1 MCIQQCLAREP
12 LLAIALSTSKCH
24 RLKVEKFRKGVH
36 ASFRDSLPGM
46 TLGAMN
52 GELFEL
58 IVFVA
63 LQQANGSG
71 IKERNTIGGFI
82 TSLVGYLSPHETNE
96 LSLIENSDENEGW
109 NFGKVYQKEKRGKS
123 LMFRKETEVN
133 STDTYVSL
141 VRK

>member
-1 MCIQQCLAREP
+1 MQASET
-12 LLAIALSTSKCH
+12 LS
-24 RLKVEKFRKGVH
+24 
-36 ASFRDSLPGM
+36 
-46 TLGAMN
+46 LGAMN

-82 TSLVGYLSPHETNE
+82 TSLVGYLSPQETNE